1 MRIAYLVKARDFI
14 KPNEKV
20 VVIFTE
26 GKHFV
31 LHDDNTGSTGQWKI
45 DPNREVDRII
55 LYHRDDENN
64 ANNLYIA
71 NHAGAEPAAVGGWC
85 PATGRGE
92 GFQSSLSLVGFS
104 ITAHGMGEQD
114 SISH

>member
-1 MRIAYLVKARDFI
+1 MRIAYFVKARDFI

-71 NHAGAEPAAVGGWC
+71 NHAGAEPADRE
-85 PATGRGE
+85 GRYDIRLTHVQYIG
-92 GFQSSLSLVGFS
+92 
-104 ITAHGMGEQD
+104 
-114 SISH
+114 